1 MSLDTL
7 LSEAL
12 AHSRAKRF
20 DLLEP
25 VLRQIL
31 AAEPRHPIASLELA
45 RVMILE
51 HRFDD
56 AVDVLDPL
64 ANDPDNGIQVHGAD
78 VHRKLALAHSYA
90 GRKRRA
96 VMHYRRVL
104 EFVPDDG
111 QVLHSIANLEQAL
124 GLADEA
130 AITYRRAIEVKPLW
144 TMPAAVS
151 PPDFRV
157 LLMFA
162 PGGGNTP
169 IDYFIN
175 DARFESHIFTA
186 LKGVEY
192 DVDLLHNQT
201 DVVVNL
207 VSDADNGRAILGTVE
222 ALAERIGRPVV
233 NHPRLI
239 AGTDRATISARLAGT
254 AGCLVPR
261 TRVFSEAGLRQL
273 AGEGA
278 DAAPQFAL
286 PFPLLVRPLG
296 THGGE
301 DFEKMDDRDELGRFL
316 SRVGGEHYYV
326 TPFVDYRSEDGYFR
340 KYRFIFVGDEILPY
354 HLAIDEKWK
363 IHHATTPMAELSW
376 MQDEERAFL
385 ADPWR
390 VFGAQQQ
397 SALGSIR
404 NAIGL
409 DYFGIDCALTPG
421 GEVVVFE
428 VNATMLVH
436 GRNESFPYKN
446 EAVSRIRQAFHS
458 LLERIARGVR
468 CPPPHP

>member
-1 MSLDTL
+1 MSIDTL

-12 AHSRAKRF
+12 VHSREKRF

-25 VLRQIL
+25 VLREIL
-31 AAEPRHPIASLELA
+31 VVEPRHPIASLELA
-45 RVMILE
+45 RVLILE
-51 HRFDD
+51 RRFDD

-64 ANDPDNGIQVHGAD
+64 ANDPDNGIHVHGAD
-78 VHRKLALAHSYA
+78 IHRKLALAHSSA
-90 GRKRRA
+90 GRMRRA
-96 VMHYRRVL
+96 VTHYRRVL
-104 EFVPDDG
+104 DFVPDDG
-111 QVLHSIANLEQAL
+111 QVLHSIANLEQAM
-124 GLADEA
+124 GLVDEA

-144 TMPAAVS
+144 TMPAVVS
-151 PPDFRV
+151 PPEFRV

-175 DARFESHIFTA
+175 GARFESHIFTA
-186 LKGVEY
+186 LKDVEY
-192 DVDLLHNQT
+192 DVDLLHNQA

-207 VSDADNGRAILGTVE
+207 VSDADNGRAILGTVQ

-239 AGTDRATISARLAGT
+239 AGTDRATISERLAGT

-261 TRVFSEAGLRQL
+261 TRVFSETQLRCLQDGD
-273 AGEGA
+273 ANADA
-278 DAAPQFAL
+278 DAAP
-286 PFPLLVRPLG
+286 PFPLLARPLG

-301 DFEKMDDRDELGRFL
+301 DFEKMDDCAELGRFL
-316 SRVGGEHYYV
+316 NRVGAGHYYV

-340 KYRFIFVGDEILPY
+340 KYRFIFVGDKILPY

-390 VFGAQQQ
+390 VFGERQQ
-397 SALGSIR
+397 SALRSIR
-404 NAIGL
+404 SAIGL
-409 DYFGIDCALTPG
+409 DYFGIDCALTPA

-446 EAVSRIRQAFHS
+446 EAVGRIRQAFHA
-458 LLERIARGVR
+458 LLARIASEVR
-468 CPPPHP
+468 